1 MGEVGEAELFGDG
14 MSDVYVWRLTGL
26 EMVVHGSDNGIEDTV
41 VSRNGDRLVGGSWIW
56 KGLRDDLDGFAS

>member
-1 MGEVGEAELFGDG
+1 MGEVGEAELFGDSMG
-14 MSDVYVWRLTGL
+14 DVYVWRLTGL